1 MTINEMIPAFEAV
14 LFASGEPV
22 EADKFCRIFDIDEET
37 VASVMDM
44 LSDRYEKQGSAIK
57 LIRLDF
63 SYQLCTRSEY
73 AEYIRAALD
82 LRRRTPLSQASLEV
96 LAVIAYNQPVTK
108 AYVEQVRGVDCSG
121 VVSTLVEKGLL
132 EEKGRLELPG
142 RPLLYGTTDNF
153 LRCFGLSSL
162 DDLPEVPRDDTV
174 EDANGQ
180 LKMLSNEVMDL
191 ARQMDGEIAELS
203 EETEA

>member
-22 EADKFCRIFDIDEET
+22 ETDKFCRIFDIDEET

-82 LRRRTPLSQASLEV
+82 LRRRTPLSQPSLEV

-108 AYVEQVRGVDCSG
+108 AYVEQVEVLIARELYRRLSKRDCLKKKD
-121 VVSTLVEKGLL
+121 VSSFREDRCFT
-132 EEKGRLELPG
+132 ELPIIFCVASDSAVLTIC
-142 RPLLYGTTDNF
+142 RRFREIIRLRMPTD
-153 LRCFGLSSL
+153 S
-162 DDLPEVPRDDTV
+162 
-174 EDANGQ
+174 
-180 LKMLSNEVMDL
+180 
-191 ARQMDGEIAELS
+191 
-203 EETEA
+203 